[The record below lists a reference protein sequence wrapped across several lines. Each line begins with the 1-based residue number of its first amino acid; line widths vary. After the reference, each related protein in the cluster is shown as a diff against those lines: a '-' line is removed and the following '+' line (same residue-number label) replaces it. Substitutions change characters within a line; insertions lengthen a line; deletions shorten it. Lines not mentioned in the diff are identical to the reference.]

1 MLQIFKTTRDI
12 MSLWKLST
20 KQYRRNQEAI
30 RATNRQSIHH
40 LRPWNSQFSIERHDV
55 VETLQNQK
63 SEKTT
68 DYLGS
73 AKKQNYETIVERHL
87 EDEKLQVGM
96 HGLDSRNP
104 TWKNLT
110 KIASEKRTYVASS
123 DERAHFRDQYK
134 VVQPYQRRNS
144 DTVQTEE
151 HPEHEHIVSSGKKN
165 KWPDNPQNRC
175 WTNGHRG
182 LHGHCHLH
190 RGLHGGILRHR
201 KHGDNSKKNPTHL
214 LSQHSSSTQRRRQT
228 QSDLWRRNSSSME
241 FVLISSLSRA
251 TVKCRNHS
259 CSWTHTFDALHTLP
273 NFHGSKSDLQIN
285 TSSRQTLT
293 CLTWVRR

>member
-151 HPEHEHIVSSGKKN
+151 HPEHEHIVSSGKKKKMTRQSSKPMLN
-165 KWPDNPQNRC
+165 KWSSWSSRTLSPSSWPSRWDSSSSQTFPTLVFNTKKN
-175 WTNGHRG
+175 T
-182 LHGHCHLH
+182 
-190 RGLHGGILRHR
+190 
-201 KHGDNSKKNPTHL
+201 NSKRL
-214 LSQHSSSTQRRRQT
+214 VETQ
-228 QSDLWRRNSSSME
+228 
-241 FVLISSLSRA
+241 F
-251 TVKCRNHS
+251 K
-259 CSWTHTFDALHTLP
+259 
-273 NFHGSKSDLQIN
+273 
-285 TSSRQTLT
+285 
-293 CLTWVRR
+293 